1 MTKYYLDT
9 CIWIDYFENRS
20 DRFRPLGEWA
30 FFLIKKIIQD
40 DDLIIYS
47 DLVEEEL
54 QVIYSEK
61 EIKKI
66 FSIAPKEILVKVS
79 NSIKQLKEAIHYSK
93 RFNIPKKDALHAV
106 LARDNEAILVT
117 RDKHFYELTRDII
130 VKKPEE
136 LI

>member
-1 MTKYYLDT
+1 MDKQIENARNVGLTKEQVEH
-9 CIWIDYFENRS
+9 I
-20 DRFRPLGEWA
+20 LGDKKPV
-30 FFLIKKIIQD
+30 KKIIQD